1 MPQRH
6 VIRRQ
11 IVELTVADAATARRV
26 TPLVSDL
33 IGSRVTPLLERL
45 FDTATGPDEMHRID
59 RLELDLGALDLN
71 ALAEQLP
78 VRIEAAL
85 PAALARAGL
94 TTAPVPDR
102 AARPGA
108 APARPDAAADPLLLI
123 SQFARTGG
131 VPWWSD
137 SRRQRLIDEA
147 VDQAAS
153 ASPAALGKTFR
164 GLIGD
169 DAALRRLIP
178 LLSNES
184 LARVFAALAPGLNDL
199 PHSLLARLALTP
211 ALGILAPARRRLIA
225 WRALLRAALTDAGPA
240 LIETVLTE
248 IATSLGITLALLLA
262 DLRAT
267 TGQGSEPDRLV
278 ATILALA
285 ERHPFLPETRAMEAP
300 RTRLD
305 RLVPSSDLAALM
317 ARLAPLAERLPDDGR
332 AAWAIALTAITPDRS
347 GPLTPAALAALLRP
361 FLRAGLIALT
371 DLADVLAPLARAEAE
386 AAIPAEPPP
395 APVADEDSRIVAT
408 AGLCLLWPFLP
419 RFFARLGLLDDRLA
433 AFAAPAHQH
442 RAVLL
447 LHHLATGE
455 TTAPDFAL
463 VLAKVLCGLP
473 PHAPHDVLEPVTDVE
488 AAEARQLLDAVIA
501 HAGCF
506 GDISPDG
513 LRGSFLMR
521 DGILATRDGA
531 WLLRVERRTPDAV
544 LARLPWTTE
553 WIRQPWMQAAMRVEW

>member
-26 TPLVSDL
+26 TPVVSDL
-33 IGSRVTPLLERL
+33 IGSRVTQLLERL
-45 FDTATGPDEMHRID
+45 FDTAAGPDATRRID
-59 RLELDLGALDLN
+59 RLELDLGALDLG

-94 TTAPVPDR
+94 ATAPVPE
-102 AARPGA
+102 RPA
-108 APARPDAAADPLLLI
+108 SARPDAAADPLLLI
-123 SQFARTGG
+123 NQFARTGG

-147 VDQAAS
+147 VGQAATS
-153 ASPAALGKTFR
+153 SPAGLAQTFR

-178 LLSNES
+178 LLSDAS
-184 LARVFAALAPGLNDL
+184 LAAVFAALAPGLADL
-199 PHSLLARLALTP
+199 PGGLLARLALTP
-211 ALGILAPARRRLIA
+211 ALGILSAARQRLIA
-225 WRALLRAALTDAGPA
+225 WRALLRAASTGAGPA
-240 LIETVLTE
+240 LIETALTE
-248 IATSLGITLALLLA
+248 IATSLDITLALLLA
-262 DLRAT
+262 DLRAAI
-267 TGQGSEPDRLV
+267 GKSPKPDGV
-278 ATILALA
+278 VTAILTLA
-285 ERHPFLPETRAMEAP
+285 EQHPPATRTMDAP
-300 RTRLD
+300 REVLARPLA
-305 RLVPSSDLAALM
+305 SGELAALL
-317 ARLAPLAERLPDDGR
+317 ARLAALAERLPDDGR
-332 AAWAIALTAITPDRS
+332 AAWAVAIASDLS
-347 GPLTPAALAALLRP
+347 GRLTPAALAALLRP
-361 FLRAGLIALT
+361 FLRAGLITLT
-371 DLADVLAPLARAEAE
+371 DLADLLAPLARAEAE
-386 AAIPAEPPP
+386 AAIPAAPPP
-395 APVADEDSRIVAT
+395 APVADDDSRVVTT

-419 RFFARLGLLDDRLA
+419 RFFARLGLLDDRLS
-433 AFAAPAHQH
+433 AFAAPVQQH

-455 TTAPDFAL
+455 STAPDFAL
-463 VLAKVLCGLP
+463 ALPKALCGLP
-473 PHAPHDVLEPVTDVE
+473 PHAPHDALEPVTE
-488 AAEARQLLDAVIA
+488 AEAGEASLLLDAVIA

-521 DGILATRDGA
+521 DGILTTRDGA
-531 WLLRVERRTPDAV
+531 WLLRVERLTADAV

-553 WIRQPWMQAAMRVEW
+553 WVRQPWMQAAMRVEW

>member
-11 IVELTVADAATARRV
+11 IVELTVADAATAQRV
-26 TPLVSDL
+26 TPLVSNL
-33 IGSRVTPLLERL
+33 ISDRVTQLLDRL
-45 FDTATGPDEMHRID
+45 FDRAAGPDEMRRID
-59 RLELDLGALDLN
+59 RLELDLGPLQLN

-78 VRIEAAL
+78 ARIEAAL
-85 PAALARAGL
+85 PAALARAGM

-102 AARPGA
+102 AGRPGV

-137 SRRQRLIDEA
+137 NRRQRLIDEA
-147 VDQAAS
+147 VEQAAS

-164 GLIGD
+164 GLIRD

-184 LARVFAALAPGLNDL
+184 LVRVFAALAPGRDDL
-199 PHSLLARLALTP
+199 PGDLLARLELTP

-240 LIETVLTE
+240 LIETALTE
-248 IATSLGITLALLLA
+248 IANSLGITLALLLA

-267 TGQGSEPDRLV
+267 TGQSPGPDRIV

-285 ERHPFLPETRAMEAP
+285 ERHPSLPERRTIEAP

-305 RLVPSSDLAALM
+305 PSRDLAALL
-317 ARLAPLAERLPDDGR
+317 ARLAPLAEQLPDDGR
-332 AAWAIALTAITPDRS
+332 TTWAAALAAIAPDPS
-347 GPLTPAALAALLRP
+347 GPMTPAALAALLRP

-371 DLADVLAPLARAEAE
+371 DLANVLAPLARAEAE

-433 AFAAPAHQH
+433 AFATPAHQH

-447 LHHLATGE
+447 LHHLATGQ

-473 PHAPHDVLEPVTDVE
+473 PHAPHDALEPVTDVE
-488 AAEARQLLDAVIA
+488 AAEARQVRDAVIA

-531 WLLRVERRTPDAV
+531 WLLRVERLTADAV

>member
-26 TPLVSDL
+26 TPVVSDL
-33 IGSRVTPLLERL
+33 IGSRVTQLLERL
-45 FDTATGPDEMHRID
+45 FDTAAGPDATRRID
-59 RLELDLGALDLN
+59 RLELDLGALDLG

-94 TTAPVPDR
+94 ATAPVPER
-102 AARPGA
+102 PARPGG
-108 APARPDAAADPLLLI
+108 APARPNAAADPLLLI
-123 SQFARTGG
+123 NQFARTGG

-147 VDQAAS
+147 VNQAATS
-153 ASPAALGKTFR
+153 SPAGLAQTFR

-178 LLSNES
+178 LLSDAS
-184 LARVFAALAPGLNDL
+184 LAAVFAALAPGLADL
-199 PHSLLARLALTP
+199 PGGLLARLALTP
-211 ALGILAPARRRLIA
+211 ALGILSAARQRLIA
-225 WRALLRAALTDAGPA
+225 WRALLRAASTGAGPA
-240 LIETVLTE
+240 LIETALTE
-248 IATSLGITLALLLA
+248 IATSLAITLALLLA
-262 DLRAT
+262 DLRAAI
-267 TGQGSEPDRLV
+267 GKSPKPDGV
-278 ATILALA
+278 VTAILTLA
-285 ERHPFLPETRAMEAP
+285 EQHPPATRAMDAP
-300 RTRLD
+300 REVLARPLA
-305 RLVPSSDLAALM
+305 SGELAALL
-317 ARLAPLAERLPDDGR
+317 ARLAALAERLPDDGR
-332 AAWAIALTAITPDRS
+332 AAWAVAIASDLS
-347 GPLTPAALAALLRP
+347 GRLTPAALAALLRP
-361 FLRAGLIALT
+361 SLRAGLITLT
-371 DLADVLAPLARAEAE
+371 DLADLLAPLARAEAE
-386 AAIPAEPPP
+386 AAIPAAPPP
-395 APVADEDSRIVAT
+395 APVADDDARVVTT

-419 RFFARLGLLDDRLA
+419 RFFARLGLLDDRLS
-433 AFAAPAHQH
+433 AFAAPAQQH

-455 TTAPDFAL
+455 STAPDFAL
-463 VLAKVLCGLP
+463 ALPKALCGLP
-473 PHAPHDVLEPVTDVE
+473 PHAPHDALEPVTE
-488 AAEARQLLDAVIA
+488 AEAGEASLLLDAVIA

-521 DGILATRDGA
+521 DGILTTRDGA
-531 WLLRVERRTPDAV
+531 WLLRVERLTADAV

-553 WIRQPWMQAAMRVEW
+553 WVRQPWMQAAMRVEW

>member
-26 TPLVSDL
+26 TPVVSDL
-33 IGSRVTPLLERL
+33 IGSRVTQLLERL
-45 FDTATGPDEMHRID
+45 FDTAAGPDATRRID
-59 RLELDLGALDLN
+59 RLELDLGALDLG

-94 TTAPVPDR
+94 ATAPVPE
-102 AARPGA
+102 RPA
-108 APARPDAAADPLLLI
+108 SARPDAAADPLLLI
-123 SQFARTGG
+123 NQFARTGG

-147 VDQAAS
+147 VGQAATS
-153 ASPAALGKTFR
+153 SPAGLAQTFR

-178 LLSNES
+178 LLSDAS
-184 LARVFAALAPGLNDL
+184 LAAVFAALAPGLADL
-199 PHSLLARLALTP
+199 PGGLLARLALTP
-211 ALGILAPARRRLIA
+211 ALGILSAARQRLIA
-225 WRALLRAALTDAGPA
+225 WRALLRAASTGAGPA
-240 LIETVLTE
+240 LIETALTE
-248 IATSLGITLALLLA
+248 IATSLDITLALLLA
-262 DLRAT
+262 DLRTAI
-267 TGQGSEPDRLV
+267 GKSPKPDGV
-278 ATILALA
+278 VTAILTLA
-285 ERHPFLPETRAMEAP
+285 EQHPPATRAMDAP
-300 RTRLD
+300 REVLARPL
-305 RLVPSSDLAALM
+305 PSSDLAALL
-317 ARLAPLAERLPDDGR
+317 ARLAALAERLPDDGR
-332 AAWAIALTAITPDRS
+332 AAWAVAIAPDLS
-347 GPLTPAALAALLRP
+347 GRLTPAALAALLRP
-361 FLRAGLIALT
+361 FLRAGLITLT
-371 DLADVLAPLARAEAE
+371 DLADLLAPLARAEAE
-386 AAIPAEPPP
+386 AAIPAAPPP
-395 APVADEDSRIVAT
+395 APVADDDARVVTT

-419 RFFARLGLLDDRLA
+419 RFFARLGLLDDRLS

-455 TTAPDFAL
+455 STAPDFAL
-463 VLAKVLCGLP
+463 ALPKALCGLP
-473 PHAPHDVLEPVTDVE
+473 PHAPHDALEPVTE
-488 AAEARQLLDAVIA
+488 AEAGEASLLLDAVIA

-521 DGILATRDGA
+521 DGILTTRDGA
-531 WLLRVERRTPDAV
+531 WLLRVERLTADAV

-553 WIRQPWMQAAMRVEW
+553 WVRQPWMQAAMRVEW

>member
-26 TPLVSDL
+26 TPVVSDL
-33 IGSRVTPLLERL
+33 IGSRVTQLLERL
-45 FDTATGPDEMHRID
+45 FDTAAGPDATRRID
-59 RLELDLGALDLN
+59 RLELDLGALDLG

-94 TTAPVPDR
+94 ATAPVPE
-102 AARPGA
+102 RPA
-108 APARPDAAADPLLLI
+108 SARPDAAADPLLLI
-123 SQFARTGG
+123 NQFARTGG

-147 VDQAAS
+147 VGQAATS
-153 ASPAALGKTFR
+153 SPAGLAQTFR

-178 LLSNES
+178 LLSDAS
-184 LARVFAALAPGLNDL
+184 LAAVFAALAPGLADL
-199 PHSLLARLALTP
+199 PGGLLARLALTP
-211 ALGILAPARRRLIA
+211 ALGILSAARQRLIA
-225 WRALLRAALTDAGPA
+225 WRALLRAASTGAGPA
-240 LIETVLTE
+240 LIETALTE
-248 IATSLGITLALLLA
+248 IATSLDITLALLLA
-262 DLRAT
+262 DLRTAI
-267 TGQGSEPDRLV
+267 GKSPKPDGV
-278 ATILALA
+278 VTAILTLA
-285 ERHPFLPETRAMEAP
+285 EQHPPATRTMDAP
-300 RTRLD
+300 REVLARPL
-305 RLVPSSDLAALM
+305 PSSDLAALL
-317 ARLAPLAERLPDDGR
+317 ARLAALAERLPDDGR
-332 AAWAIALTAITPDRS
+332 AAWAVAIAPDLS
-347 GPLTPAALAALLRP
+347 GRLTPAALAALLRP
-361 FLRAGLIALT
+361 FLRAGLITLT
-371 DLADVLAPLARAEAE
+371 DLADLLAPLARAEAE
-386 AAIPAEPPP
+386 AAIPAAPPP
-395 APVADEDSRIVAT
+395 APVADDDARVVTT

-419 RFFARLGLLDDRLA
+419 RFFARLGLLDDRLS

-455 TTAPDFAL
+455 STAPDFAL
-463 VLAKVLCGLP
+463 ALPKALCGLP
-473 PHAPHDVLEPVTDVE
+473 PHAPHDALEPVTE
-488 AAEARQLLDAVIA
+488 AEAGEASLLLDAVIA

-521 DGILATRDGA
+521 DGILTTRDGA
-531 WLLRVERRTPDAV
+531 WLLRVERLTADAV

-553 WIRQPWMQAAMRVEW
+553 WVRQPWMQAAMRVEW

>member
-26 TPLVSDL
+26 TPVVSDL
-33 IGSRVTPLLERL
+33 IGSRVTQLLERL
-45 FDTATGPDEMHRID
+45 FDTAAGPDATRRID
-59 RLELDLGALDLN
+59 RLELDLGALDLG

-94 TTAPVPDR
+94 ATAPV
-102 AARPGA
+102 AERP
-108 APARPDAAADPLLLI
+108 APTRPDAAADPLLLI
-123 SQFARTGG
+123 NQFARTGG

-137 SRRQRLIDEA
+137 SRRRRLVDEA
-147 VDQAAS
+147 VDQAATS
-153 ASPAALGKTFR
+153 SPAGLAHTFR

-178 LLSNES
+178 LLSDQS
-184 LARVFAALAPGLNDL
+184 LAAVFAALAPGLNDL
-199 PHSLLARLALTP
+199 PDRLLAQLELTP
-211 ALGILAPARRRLIA
+211 ALGILSAARRRSIA
-225 WRALLRAALTDAGPA
+225 WRALLRAASTGAELA
-240 LIETVLTE
+240 LIETALTE
-248 IATSLGITLALLLA
+248 IALSLDVTLALLLA
-262 DLRAT
+262 DLRAAI
-267 TGQGSEPDRLV
+267 GPSPKPDR
-278 ATILALA
+278 ILAAILTLA
-285 ERHPFLPETRAMEAP
+285 GRHPPETRAMDAP
-300 RTRLD
+300 RDVLARPL
-305 RLVPSSDLAALM
+305 PSSELAALL

-332 AAWAIALTAITPDRS
+332 AAWVVAIASDLS
-347 GPLTPAALAALLRP
+347 GRLTPAALAALLRP
-361 FLRAGLIALT
+361 FLRAGLITLT
-371 DLADVLAPLARAEAE
+371 DLADLLAPLARAEAE
-386 AAIPAEPPP
+386 AAIPAAPPQT
-395 APVADEDSRIVAT
+395 PVADDDSRVVTT

-419 RFFARLGLLDDRLA
+419 RFFARLGLLDDRS
-433 AFAAPAHQH
+433 AFAAPAQQH

-463 VLAKVLCGLP
+463 ALPKVLCGLP
-473 PHAPHDVLEPVTDVE
+473 PHAPHDALEPVTETE
-488 AAEARQLLDAVIA
+488 AGEAGLLLDAVIA

-521 DGILATRDGA
+521 DGILTTRDGA
-531 WLLRVERRTPDAV
+531 WLLRVERLTADAV

-553 WIRQPWMQAAMRVEW
+553 WVRQPWMQAAMRVEW